1 MKHKSEVKV
10 NDAHTYHQP
19 GVLRVDETS
28 EQTKSF
34 YNKIAG
40 FYDTL
45 SNRSEEP
52 LRKAGL
58 KMLHPEP
65 GEQILEVG
73 FGTGRS
79 LVEIARLVEP
89 NGKVYGIDISE
100 KMRKIAQQRARR
112 EHVEDMIDLSCGD
125 ARNLPYEKGTM
136 DGIFMSFTLEL
147 FDTPDIIAMLNEC
160 KRVLKTGGRI
170 VVVGMSRVCPEK
182 LRTRMFEWVHR
193 HFPHYFDCRPIF
205 VRQALEDAGFK
216 IAEGKIKKMWA
227 DVEVVCGIKNPEKKS
242 EVNQKLNE

>member
-1 MKHKSEVKV
+1 MNKTQENKQKGEAIV
-10 NDAHTYHQP
+10 NDAHINHQP

-40 FYDTL
+40 IYDTL

-58 KMLHPEP
+58 EILHPEP
-65 GEQILEVG
+65 GELILEIG

-79 LVEIARLVEP
+79 IVEIAKALESK
-89 NGKVYGIDISE
+89 GKVYGIDLSE
-100 KMRKIAQQRARR
+100 KMLEIAKKRARKKN
-112 EHVEDMIDLSCGD
+112 VENMIQLSCGD
-125 ARNLPYEKGTM
+125 TKHLPYENESL

-147 FDTPDIIAMLNEC
+147 FDTPDIVPVLNEC

-170 VVVGMSRVCPEK
+170 VVVSMSRLCPERF
-182 LRTRMFEWVHR
+182 RTRMFEWVHR

-205 VRQALEDAGFK
+205 VKQALEDAGFK
-216 IAEGKIKKMWA
+216 IDKAELKKMWA
-227 DVEVVCGIKNPEKKS
+227 NVEIVCGTKNGK
-242 EVNQKLNE
+242 N